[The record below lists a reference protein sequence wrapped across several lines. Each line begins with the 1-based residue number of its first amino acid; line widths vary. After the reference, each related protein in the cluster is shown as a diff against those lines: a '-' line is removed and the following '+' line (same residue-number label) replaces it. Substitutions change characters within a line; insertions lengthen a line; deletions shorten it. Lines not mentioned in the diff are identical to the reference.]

1 MDKSTARDWHLSQLG
16 QGPVA
21 EHGVAFLHYLPFTSL
36 VADRHHYHNG

>member
-1 MDKSTARDWHLSQLG
+1 MDKSTPAAAPSQLG
-16 QGPVA
+16 RGSVA